1 MVKTRTFVPK
11 YVVSISDLHAAF
23 CQESHPHILCFSQDT
38 HPGPS
43 HLTSGSEPGH
53 PTRQQE
59 RHGPGL
65 VLLVEWGKSHALWTP
80 WVSHSDLE
88 VERTKCAFPKMWG
101 LRDTRVTAGS
111 GPFCIVLHCPA
122 TPPRAWHGGCE
133 AQRK

>member
-1 MVKTRTFVPK
+1 M
-11 YVVSISDLHAAF
+11 LLAF
-23 CQESHPHILCFSQDT
+23 QIYMQPSARNPTLTSFAFPRILTS
-38 HPGPS
+38 GPS
-43 HLTSGSEPGH
+43 HLTSGSDPGH

-59 RHGPGL
+59 RHGPDL
-65 VLLVEWGKSHALWTP
+65 VLLVEWGKSHALETP

-122 TPPRAWHGGCE
+122 TPPRAWHGVCE